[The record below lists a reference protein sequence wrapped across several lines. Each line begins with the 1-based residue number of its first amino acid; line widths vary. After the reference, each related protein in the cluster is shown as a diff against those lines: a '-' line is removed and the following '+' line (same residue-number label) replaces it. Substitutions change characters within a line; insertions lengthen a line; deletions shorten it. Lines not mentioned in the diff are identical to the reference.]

1 MPYQTK
7 LPKIYL
13 IPTKTFAS
21 FHIECDSIQKERSP
35 FDALEH
41 VLFMVWLNWSF
52 FGTLSQKCICKKD
65 SFVWMLFL
73 YLVTASHWTEGSLEM
88 SLKQILFECSAGA
101 EILKNCKQNCKWN
114 SLLKRRR
121 ANVRAEIFWLTI
133 NEIAKFKWIV
143 LSQPFI

>member
-1 MPYQTK
+1 MIWMRIKCHTK
-7 LPKIYL
+7 LKVPKIYL

-101 EILKNCKQNCKWN
+101 EILKNCKHNSWTKLQMKFIALATQSKCESWNLLIDYKWN
-114 SLLKRRR
+114 S
-121 ANVRAEIFWLTI
+121 
-133 NEIAKFKWIV
+133 
-143 LSQPFI
+143 